1 MIKVNTWIFWD
12 PLLKW
17 LRFPKNN
24 LIKFFSKQIKEEL
37 FMCSVLVRKSLELLG
52 LISSISFP
60 EEEDL
65 LSKLKTSLLVRILET
80 EDWETFSCKRQ

>member
-1 MIKVNTWIFWD
+1 
-12 PLLKW
+12 
-17 LRFPKNN
+17 
-24 LIKFFSKQIKEEL
+24 
-37 FMCSVLVRKSLELLG
+37 MCSVLVRKSLELLG